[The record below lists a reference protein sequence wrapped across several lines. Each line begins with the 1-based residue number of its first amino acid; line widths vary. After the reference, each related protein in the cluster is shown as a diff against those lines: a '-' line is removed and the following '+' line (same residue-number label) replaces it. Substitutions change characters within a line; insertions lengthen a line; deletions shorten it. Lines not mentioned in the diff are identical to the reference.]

1 LLSGEARRMACREG
15 GHELLMLV
23 GMEIAR
29 GEPENSNP
37 QQSVWRV
44 PVKKTLLSAVLVL
57 GLLLASNLLAKAEP
71 SIKLGYAKCA
81 HCTPMSLTPQYAK
94 GVQIDAVG
102 FNTGTDAL
110 TALVTKNIDVAQV
123 TYLHYVIALD
133 KGFDVVAISGQVNGG
148 SAMLVANDLPVMP
161 DDWASLKKLIAD
173 YKAAGKP
180 FRVAASRGNA
190 QDIHMRGAFAKQGI
204 DINKDVQFI
213 NIPNPSDHLQAL
225 RRGEIELICTVE
237 PFATQILQNK
247 AAKLFGLPY
256 DQAAGKLTN
265 IILTRSDVVAA
276 KPKELEETVR
286 AVVKVDEFI
295 MADKAALIDVIS
307 KVTGLDKAIA
317 TGAVENL
324 DPDPKMYRGSAVAIA
339 AMMRDLKYINSDV
352 SAAVEKNMDYRF
364 LEAATGKPKTDLG
377 Y

>member
-1 LLSGEARRMACREG
+1 MKKFLLSVVVALG
-15 GHELLMLV
+15 
-23 GMEIAR
+23 IAALNAPDSSAQA
-29 GEPENSNP
+29 E
-37 QQSVWRV
+37 SV
-44 PVKKTLLSAVLVL
+44 
-57 GLLLASNLLAKAEP
+57 
-71 SIKLGYAKCA
+71 IKLGYAKCA

-94 GVQIDAVG
+94 GVQIDAIA

-110 TALVTKNIDVAQV
+110 TALVSKNIDVAQA
-123 TYLHYVIALD
+123 TYLHYAIALD

-148 SAMLVANDLPVMP
+148 SAMLVGSDLDVTPND
-161 DDWASLKKLIAD
+161 WGSLKKVIAE

-190 QDIHMRGAFAKQGI
+190 QDLHMRGAFAKQGI

-237 PFATQILQNK
+237 PFATQILQAK

-265 IILTRSDVVAA
+265 IILTRPDVVAA
-276 KPKELEETVR
+276 KPRELEETVR

-295 MADKAALIDVIS
+295 SKDKAALVDVIS

-324 DPDPKMYRGSAVAIA
+324 DPDPKMYRASAIA
-339 AMMRDLKYINSDV
+339 IAGMMRDLKYISSDV

-364 LEAATGKPKTDLG
+364 LEAATGKPKTELG

>member
-1 LLSGEARRMACREG
+1 VKKFLLSVVVALG
-15 GHELLMLV
+15 
-23 GMEIAR
+23 IASLNAPDSSAQA
-29 GEPENSNP
+29 E
-37 QQSVWRV
+37 SV
-44 PVKKTLLSAVLVL
+44 
-57 GLLLASNLLAKAEP
+57 
-71 SIKLGYAKCA
+71 IKLGYAKCA

-94 GVQIDAVG
+94 GVQIDAIA

-110 TALVTKNIDVAQV
+110 TALVSKNIDVAQA
-123 TYLHYVIALD
+123 TYLHYAIALD

-148 SAMLVANDLPVMP
+148 SAMLVGSDLDVTPND
-161 DDWASLKKLIAD
+161 WGSLKKVIAE

-190 QDIHMRGAFAKQGI
+190 QDLHMRGAFAKQGI

-237 PFATQILQNK
+237 PFATQILQAK

-265 IILTRSDVVAA
+265 IILTRPDVVAA
-276 KPKELEETVR
+276 KPRELEETVR

-295 MADKAALIDVIS
+295 SKDKAALVDVIS

-324 DPDPKMYRGSAVAIA
+324 DPDPKMYRASAIA
-339 AMMRDLKYINSDV
+339 IAGMMRDLKYINSDV

-364 LEAATGKPKTDLG
+364 LEAATGKPKTELG